1 MSWRGSVLI
10 EAAGKTWIVEEQ
22 ELARN
27 LWAGG
32 DRFSGVTFRSVDY
45 ASDELYVRW
54 VLRPRCLT
62 RRLAEEL
69 FEIAGVRT
77 WRDPRDSRLYELTL
91 EASTSAA
98 RRDGRPTPLEVV
110 RFSSDARSVETPWTL
125 AKPLGWATDQEL
137 TGLLDRALRSRSLL
151 AG

>member
-1 MSWRGSVLI
+1 VS
-10 EAAGKTWIVEEQ
+10 
-22 ELARN
+22 
-27 LWAGG
+27 
-32 DRFSGVTFRSVDY
+32 FRSLDY
-45 ASDELYVRW
+45 AAEELFVRW

-91 EASTSAA
+91 EASSSPA
-98 RRDGRPTPLEVV
+98 RDDRPTPLEMI
-110 RFSSDARSVETPWTL
+110 RFHSETVSTETSWTL
-125 AKPLGWATDQEL
+125 GKPLGWATDQEL
-137 TGLLDRALRSRSLL
+137 MGLLDRALRSRSLL